1 MTSLTKMRL
10 AMAPLVPMPR
20 STKSAIQLHLGACL
34 LALLF
39 AFTLTSQIFETP
51 AMAQETTGGLQGT
64 VTDPSGAVVPRAKVT
79 ATAPT
84 LVGSKVVLSDAA
96 GYYRF
101 SNLPPGNYTLLVEA
115 TGFDTLKR
123 EGLTLEV
130 GHLPTVNL
138 MLKVGTVNTVV
149 QVSTEGPMID
159 TTSVTTLTNIPE
171 ETLKEI
177 PHGTSF
183 QSVIQFAPSARNEPL
198 EGNRGM
204 SNGSGGSSPGSMS
217 NGGAFGFSIAG
228 GSDSENSYLVEGQE
242 TANII
247 GGFSH
252 TNVPMDF
259 IQEMQMKTSGVDAQ
273 YGGALGGVVNVIL
286 DKGTKAWHGSVF
298 TTFQDGAMN
307 GALSPNLRYDPSS
320 SGTTTSWG
328 ATDPDCAGLPAGPAP
343 FQRCFPRLNHWRPA
357 RGCLS
362 DPPPDSALPGT
373 SRSRTAS
380 SFLPATTPNSMHSRK
395 P

>member
-1 MTSLTKMRL
+1 
-10 AMAPLVPMPR
+10 
-20 STKSAIQLHLGACL
+20 
-34 LALLF
+34 
-39 AFTLTSQIFETP
+39 
-51 AMAQETTGGLQGT
+51 
-64 VTDPSGAVVPRAKVT
+64 
-79 ATAPT
+79 
-84 LVGSKVVLSDAA
+84 
-96 GYYRF
+96 
-101 SNLPPGNYTLLVEA
+101 
-115 TGFDTLKR
+115 
-123 EGLTLEV
+123 
-130 GHLPTVNL
+130 
-138 MLKVGTVNTVV
+138 
-149 QVSTEGPMID
+149 MID

-259 IQEMQMKTSGVDAQ
+259 IQEMQMKTSGVDAE

-286 DKGTKAWHGSVF
+286 DKGTERWHGSVF
-298 TTFQDGAMN
+298 TSFQDGAMN
-307 GALSPNLRYDPSS
+307 GALSPGLRYDPSS
-320 SGTTTSWG
+320 SGTVTSWG
-328 ATDPDCAGLPAGPAP
+328 QIDPPHRSTSQSGRSPATSSLGLPSAA
-343 FQRCFPRLNHWRPA
+343 RWRTFSGA
-357 RGCLS
+357 C
-362 DPPPDSALPGT
+362 T
-373 SRSRTAS
+373 
-380 SFLPATTPNSMHSRK
+380 
-395 P
+395 